1 MKFCCG
7 TFEDF
12 TEMAGEGGLSVVVAL
27 LLPGSMRFFLQ
38 SRAFAAGVSV
48 TTPVTDARMVLSTQ
62 EVIHYCPG
70 CGVKLLDFYAST
82 LGDLQRQDLLL
93 EWSADGAQ
101 Q

>member
-12 TEMAGEGGLSVVVAL
+12 IEMAGEGGVSVVVASL
-27 LLPGSMRFFLQ
+27 LGSMRFFLQ
-38 SRAFAAGVSV
+38 SRAFAAGASV
-48 TTPVTDARMVLSTQ
+48 TTPITDARMVLSTEQ
-62 EVIHYCPG
+62 VIHYCPG

-82 LGDLQRQDLLL
+82 MGDLQRQDLLL